1 MTRKLL
7 LFLFLILGVS
17 VSVCAQGPGPDH
29 GKKDRDKMMK
39 EVREFKIKYIA
50 QEIELQDNQKEQF
63 VALYNEMSDKRDGV
77 MREAFKLERKVK
89 RDSNATEADYKA
101 AADAMNKA
109 RAEDAAIEKEYD
121 EKFAKFLT
129 SKQIYKMKSAEEEFR
144 RKMEEM
150 RHNKKKRDKR

>member
-1 MTRKLL
+1 MIRKLL
-7 LFLFLILGVS
+7 LFLFLILGMS
-17 VSVCAQGPGPDH
+17 ASVCAQGPGPD
-29 GKKDRDKMMK
+29 KKDRGKMMK

-109 RAEDAAIEKEYD
+109 RTEDAAIEKEYD

>member
-7 LFLFLILGVS
+7 LFLFLILGIS
-17 VSVCAQGPGPDH
+17 VSVCAQGPGHD
-29 GKKDRDKMMK
+29 KKDRDKMMK

-63 VALYNEMSDKRDGV
+63 VALYNEMSDKRDGA

-89 RDSNATEADYKA
+89 RDGNATEADYKA

-150 RHNKKKRDKR
+150 RHNRKKRDK